1 MQIGSIKPQIVLYLN
16 CAKPVLPKNYQQL
29 PGAELSQALLLNNN
43 NNWRKILTLFAKLTA
58 PSDDWRGYLQK
69 HLLAEQQIS
78 FSQELLETASK
89 HIIAGKS
96 NWQRFGAYFQE
107 DSAIHQRKRIY
118 FSNNRLFTPYL
129 DYRQFPNNL
138 VADCRQLLYPH

>member
-1 MQIGSIKPQIVLYLN
+1 MQIGSKKPQVVLYLN
-16 CAKPVLPKNYQQL
+16 CDKPTLPNDYQHL
-29 PGAELSQALLLNNN
+29 RGAELSQAILLSNN
-43 NNWRKILTLFAKLTA
+43 NNWRKILSLFAKLTA
-58 PSDDWRGYLQK
+58 PDDDWRSYLHR

-78 FSQELLETASK
+78 FNQELLATASK

-129 DYRQFPNNL
+129 DYRQFPNSL